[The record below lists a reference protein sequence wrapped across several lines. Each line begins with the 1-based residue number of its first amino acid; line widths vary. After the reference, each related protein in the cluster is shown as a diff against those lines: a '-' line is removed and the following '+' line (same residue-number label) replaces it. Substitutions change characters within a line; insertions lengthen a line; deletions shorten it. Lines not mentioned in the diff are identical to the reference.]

1 MLLRKSE
8 LDDLILKS
16 NVNDGTG
23 CKGNKTSDTVANIVQ
38 EREKI
43 YAEIQSLERK
53 LLEVESYINECEE
66 YYGTM
71 LRLHYIKGEQ
81 WTAIA
86 MKIGGNNK
94 GNSVRMACYRY
105 VKNNP

>member
-1 MLLRKSE
+1 MTIEQLRKYRKIKGKMLLRKSE

-71 LRLHYIKGEQ
+71 LRLHYIKGAVDSDSNENG
-81 WTAIA
+81 WE
-86 MKIGGNNK
+86 
-94 GNSVRMACYRY
+94 
-105 VKNNP
+105 